1 MVVGI
6 TGGVL
11 IGPITGWLNAAEAVF
26 VANDISSF
34 VADAATGKER
44 NLLREGAVYL
54 GGKDAGTMYD
64 IAETGVVYSSLLRSN
79 KQLLKSETEE
89 NATKEVIN
97 SAANFIQT
105 LSNVNKV
112 SDILDKVGQKQP
124 TQAGQKQPAQT
135 AKKPH

>member
-1 MVVGI
+1 MVVGLG
-6 TGGVL
+6 GGVL
-11 IGPITGWLNAAEAVF
+11 IGPITGGFSLAEAIL

-44 NLLREGAVYL
+44 NLLREGAVHL
-54 GGKDAGTMYD
+54 GGENAGMMYD
-64 IAETGVVYSSLLRSN
+64 IAETGVVYSSLLRSSG
-79 KQLLKSETEE
+79 KFLKSETPE
-89 NATKEVIN
+89 NATKEVIS
-97 SAANFIQT
+97 SAANSIQT